1 MMDVR
6 ERWNARYDLC
16 VNIGVG
22 EPNPFLREHVALL
35 PRGRALELAMGE
47 GQNAIF
53 LARQGFS
60 VTGVDISE
68 VAVERSQRWAQQA
81 GVTIEACCMD
91 LRCAILPANTYDVVA
106 CFYYLQR
113 NLLPQIVNTLRTGG
127 MVIYETFTS
136 EQAQYGH
143 PTNPAYLLQPNEL
156 LEAFR
161 KLRLRVYRELIVEG
175 PKAVASLISEKVAH
189 R

>member
-1 MMDVR
+1 MDER
-6 ERWNARYDLC
+6 ERWNARYAAY
-16 VNIGVG
+16 VNIDAG
-22 EPNPFLREHVALL
+22 EPTPFLREHWALL

-47 GQNAIF
+47 GQNTIF

-68 VAVERSQRWAQQA
+68 VAVERSQRRAQRA
-81 GVTIEACCMD
+81 GVSIEAHCLD
-91 LRCAILPANTYDVVA
+91 LRNASLPADTYDVVA

-113 NLLPQIVNTLRTGG
+113 DLLPQIVNTLRTGG

-143 PTNPAYLLQPNEL
+143 PTNPAYLLRPNEL

-175 PKAVASLISEKVAH
+175 PKAIASLIGEKVA
-189 R
+189 RR